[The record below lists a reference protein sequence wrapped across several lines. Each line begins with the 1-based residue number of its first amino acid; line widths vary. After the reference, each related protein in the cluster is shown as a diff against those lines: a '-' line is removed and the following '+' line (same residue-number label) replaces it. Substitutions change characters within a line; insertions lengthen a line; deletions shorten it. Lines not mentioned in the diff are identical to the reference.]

1 MKRFLTAILMVCLLS
16 GQVPPVM
23 RLHVRANSNSEEDQ
37 AVKLLVRDAIILQLG
52 DMDGART
59 YGQAQA
65 YIEAHLDNLI
75 QTANQV
81 LRENGETYTASAT
94 IGTAQFPEKMYGDVC
109 FPAGTY
115 NALRMNLGTGEG
127 ENWWCVLFPPLCL
140 VEPIEVDPDWQQSE
154 GVTYDS
160 WLQQL
165 FS

>member
-1 MKRFLTAILMVCLLS
+1 MKRWFTAILLICLMS

-37 AVKLLVRDAIILQLG
+37 AVKLQVRDAVIAQLG
-52 DMDGART
+52 DMGGAST
-59 YGQAQA
+59 YAQAQA
-65 YIEAHLDNLI
+65 YIQTHLDNLI

-81 LRENGETYTASAT
+81 LHENGKSYTASASV
-94 IGTAQFPEKMYGDVC
+94 GPAQFPEKMYGDVC

-140 VEPIEVDPDWQQSE
+140 VEPTSVEPDWQQSE

>member
-1 MKRFLTAILMVCLLS
+1 MKRLLTAILTICLLS

-37 AVKLLVRDAIILQLG
+37 AVKLLVRDAIIEQLG

-59 YGQAQA
+59 YEQAQA

-81 LRENGETYTASAT
+81 LQQAGKPYTASAT
-94 IGTAQFPEKMYGDVC
+94 IGTAQFPQKVYGGVV

-140 VEPIEVDPDWQQSE
+140 VEPTQVDPQWQESE